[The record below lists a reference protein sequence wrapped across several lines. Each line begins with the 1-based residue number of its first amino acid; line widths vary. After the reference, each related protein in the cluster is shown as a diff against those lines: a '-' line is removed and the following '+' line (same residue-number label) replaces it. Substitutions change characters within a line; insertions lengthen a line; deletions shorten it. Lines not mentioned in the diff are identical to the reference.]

1 MRSVFIGT
9 LLFLCLS
16 VDAREPCDA
25 DHQEYL
31 VRKSVEHQLR
41 EPEPDTPLVALSTE
55 YGYVLLAEQSKFIP
69 IADYRE
75 NGKTGL
81 GPYDFYWWLRSR
93 QPADLI
99 DLNSFS
105 GTYSH
110 MYFHMMKLVES
121 GEVYVRHSSRA
132 EHLEEAHLEWY
143 ACNNERG
150 GRRLRTESGQTIV
163 WIPDWIA

>member
-1 MRSVFIGT
+1 MRSELVGI
-9 LLFLCLS
+9 LLFLSLS
-16 VDAREPCDA
+16 ADAREPCDA

-31 VRKSVEHQLR
+31 VRKSVEYELS
-41 EPEPDTPLVALSTE
+41 EPGPDAPLVALSTE
-55 YGYVLLAEQSKFIP
+55 HGFVVLAEQSKFIP

-75 NGKTGL
+75 NRQTGL

-93 QPADLI
+93 QPTDLI

-121 GEVYVRHSSRA
+121 GDVYVRPTSRIA
-132 EHLEEAHLEWY
+132 HLEEAHLEWY

-150 GRRLRTESGQTIV
+150 GRRLRTESGQTII